1 MQERRPIGAE
11 IRLTSNVIKNF
22 VDREMSKRFCLEVTG
37 VECMTLAL
45 VFKSYPDEVVASDF
59 MKRFGI
65 SKATVSQTLAGLT
78 KKGFIKQRVSKT
90 DRRVKHIGL
99 TKKGLDVKLR
109 FDESFKDINVA
120 IEANLDEKEKEE
132 LYRLLDKIKGNCGYE
147 ERGHVCVKIN
157 R

>member
-11 IRLTSNVIKNF
+11 IRLASNVIKNY
-22 VDREMSKRFCLEVTG
+22 VDREMSKRFCLEITG
-37 VECMTLAL
+37 VECMTLAF
-45 VFKSYPDEVVASDF
+45 VFKSYPNEVVASDF

-90 DRRVKHIGL
+90 DHRVKRIGL
-99 TKKGLDVKLR
+99 TKKGLDLKLR
-109 FDESFKDINVA
+109 FDEIFKDINIS

-132 LYRLLDKIKGNCGYE
+132 LYRLLDKIEGNCGYE
-147 ERGHVCVKIN
+147 ERGHVCAKIN
-157 R
+157 Q